1 MQMKTETWVRLAAI
15 GICGV
20 IAALAGY
27 VIVRRFAG
35 ILLPFLLAALVSS
48 LLRPAAGFL
57 RRRFH
62 LPEKIGGTVLILL
75 AVTVLSFGVVA
86 LGRFLYGGARDLIA
100 ELPAMLEDSENPIRK
115 IIDLIKK
122 WDGRENAAGELET
135 LYGVLSGMIK
145 EAISAASAA
154 LTAGA
159 GSVIVGLPRLL
170 LSVVVGVIALFYL
183 FFDGEALRAQMR
195 CFCSE
200 SALERTFS
208 LLARMRRALG
218 GYIRAYLT
226 LLLLTYAELCAGF
239 LILNVSRPFVIALIA
254 AAVDLL
260 PVFGVGTVLLPWSV
274 FAFFSGDVYRGV
286 GLLVLFFVMY
296 VVRQFAEPR
305 ILGSTIGVH
314 PLVTLFSVFAGFSLF
329 GIWGMVL
336 FPLLLY
342 GGKVLLSG
350 MAAETENGGLP

>member
-1 MQMKTETWVRLAAI
+1 MKTETWVRLAAM

-27 VIVRRFAG
+27 AVIRYFAG
-35 ILLPFLLAALVSS
+35 ILFPFLLAALVSS

-57 RRRFH
+57 RRRFR

-75 AVTVLSFGVVA
+75 AVGILSFGLVV
-86 LGRFLYGGARDLIA
+86 LCRWLYGSARDLIA
-100 ELPAMLEDSENPIRK
+100 DLPAMLEDSENPLRK
-115 IIDLIKK
+115 IVDLIKR
-122 WDGRENAAGELET
+122 WDGSGSTAGELET
-135 LYGVLSGMIK
+135 LYGMLSGMIQ
-145 EAISAASAA
+145 EAIGSASAA

-159 GSVIVGLPRLL
+159 GSVIVALPRLL

-183 FFDGEALRAQMR
+183 FFDGVALREQMR
-195 CFCSE
+195 FFCSE
-200 SALERTFS
+200 SALQRLFS
-208 LLARMRRALG
+208 LFSRIRSAVG
-218 GYIRAYLT
+218 GYVRAYLT

-239 LILNVSRPFVIALIA
+239 LILNVSRPFLIALLA

-260 PVFGVGTVLLPWSV
+260 PVFGVGTVLLPWSL
-274 FAFFSGDVYRGV
+274 FSFFGGDVYRGV

-314 PLVTLFSVFAGFSLF
+314 PLFTLFAVFAGFSLF

-342 GGKVLLSG
+342 GVKALLSG
-350 MAAETENGGLP
+350 VTEEKGGLP